1 MLPCGSSGE
10 CDSLVHFVHSTHFVS
25 CFFSLLLFMP
35 AQRLSQQSTQQA
47 SFLPSQ
53 SQYNPA
59 DVEVPQDAFDATI
72 DAQSWLISNTV
83 SLYSSSSDSFM
94 CGAGFTGT
102 CSPAGPNA
110 SFENFARDGHTVRPV
125 DRTVVRTS
133 EQHKDNFVSSLTLP
147 PAPRSGCVL
156 NRHVQSILMN
166 PLRCYSVA
174 ICHKWLF
181 CSR

>member
-102 CSPAGPNA
+102 CSPAGT
-110 SFENFARDGHTVRPV
+110 NFARDGHTVRPA

-156 NRHVQSILMN
+156 NRHVQSILMK

-174 ICHKWLF
+174 ICLKWLF